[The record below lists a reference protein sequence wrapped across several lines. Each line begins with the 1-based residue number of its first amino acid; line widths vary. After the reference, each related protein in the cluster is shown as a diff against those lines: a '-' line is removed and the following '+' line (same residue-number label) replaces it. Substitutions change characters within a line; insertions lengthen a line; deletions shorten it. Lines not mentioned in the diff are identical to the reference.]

1 MDTTNPGADEGRHMK
16 GMQMRDFATTTGI
29 GRSRPIIRPAGHFP
43 VRYRQGPGALPRRAA
58 VHPAGATRG
67 GRVIRAVEKICVIG
81 DAAVGKTSLVRRF
94 ARDRFDDEYLTTCG
108 AKVLQKKMTLRYT
121 EQDTQVRLMLQ
132 MWDVTGQN
140 IHSRLS
146 PTFFRGAS
154 GAMVVSEA
162 VRLDTQIDIWKWVEA
177 FRAVA
182 GNVPVMIVVNKTD
195 IMDQREFD
203 YLLMDDISAEYGCLY
218 TMTSARTGENVEGA
232 FKLLCDFIVRTKL
245 NPQRKEGRAC

>member
-1 MDTTNPGADEGRHMK
+1 MK
-16 GMQMRDFATTTGI
+16 LVEMRNLSRTTGI
-29 GRSRPIIRPAGHFP
+29 GRSRPIVRPAGRFP
-43 VRYRQGPGALPRRAA
+43 GRYRPAPPAFPNGTAIHAA
-58 VHPAGATRG
+58 VAPRG
-67 GRVIRAVEKICVIG
+67 GRTISAIEKVCVIG

-94 ARDRFDDEYLTTCG
+94 AREKFDDEYLTTCG
-108 AKVLQKKMTLRYT
+108 AKVLLKKMTLRYP
-121 EQDTQVRLMLQ
+121 EQDTQVRLMLH

-140 IHSRLS
+140 IHARLS

-195 IMDQREFD
+195 IMDQHEFD

-245 NPQRKEGRAC
+245 IGQRRDGRAC